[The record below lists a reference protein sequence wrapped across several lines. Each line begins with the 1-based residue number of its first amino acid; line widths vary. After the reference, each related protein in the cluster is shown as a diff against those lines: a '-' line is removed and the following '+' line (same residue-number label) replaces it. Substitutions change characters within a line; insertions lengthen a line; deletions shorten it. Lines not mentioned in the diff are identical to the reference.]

1 MNTGDLVLG
10 HQRRLKDYAV
20 KRTEGMYEPQS
31 RICDKMGDLWQ
42 KKDHDGLCCFVS
54 KGIAG

>member
-10 HQRRLKDYAV
+10 YQRRLKDYAV

-31 RICDKMGDLWQ
+31 RICDKMG
-42 KKDHDGLCCFVS
+42 
-54 KGIAG
+54 